1 MSDIEGEV
9 VVNQELFK
17 KLASLPA
24 SMQAA
29 MRAQMQKVVK
39 EHEKVTK
46 EKLSGKVLKV
56 GTGRLRSSI
65 SSSVEGQG
73 MDTIGKFGVM
83 ITGKLGSPLKYAA
96 IHEFGG
102 QIPERR
108 PINAKA
114 LIIPLRKGV
123 YMGGAK
129 QWGVRV
135 RAGKGS
141 RPGVAG
147 GDFIFRTRA
156 KAFRMPARPYIRS
169 TAKDLRPWTVK
180 QFEQMVEKLVKET
193 NA

>member
-1 MSDIEGEV
+1 MSNIEGEV

-17 KLASLPA
+17 KLAVLP
-24 SMQAA
+24 QAMHSA
-29 MRAQMQKVVK
+29 IAREMQKVVK
-39 EHEKVTK
+39 EHEKITK

-56 GTGRLRSSI
+56 NTGRLRSSI
-65 SSSVEGQG
+65 GSSVSGSGTE
-73 MDTIGKFGVM
+73 TIGKFGVM

-108 PINAKA
+108 PIHAKA
-114 LIIPLRKGV
+114 LVIPTRGGV

-129 QWGVRV
+129 QWGARVRV
-135 RAGKGS
+135 GKGS

-156 KAFRMPARPYIRS
+156 KAFKMPARPYIRS
-169 TAKDLRPWTVK
+169 TAKDLRPWTIK
-180 QFEQMVEKLVKET
+180 QFESMIEKLVKET